1 MMYSRLFSLTITAAV
16 GVMLVSCSSDNTGP
30 QNESAAP
37 RMASTADASSA
48 TYVVNGANNTL
59 PANFAA
65 SVADAGGTLAASNPE
80 IGVAYVTSSDPDFK
94 SKALQIAGVAG
105 VGKDQLV
112 QWVSP
117 NEQVFDAG
125 DVTEDV
131 LGGGDETF
139 FNLQWNYGAV
149 HAGQAL
155 TAGFDGTGARVAVID
170 GGLNNTHI
178 DLNGSVDVAHS
189 ASFVAGKAFNED
201 VAGFSHATHVAGI
214 IAARDN
220 GVGTIGV
227 APGATIIGV
236 KALQGGSGTFEAV
249 IQAIMYA
256 SAPISQGGAGAQIIN
271 MSLGATFLKQGTD
284 AAQLIAALN
293 RATSYAYDRGV
304 TLVVSAGNSGLD
316 MDHTGNIVAVPAMS
330 PHVLAVTATGPVGF
344 AVNYPNG
351 ATNFTRPASYTNF
364 GQSIADFA
372 APGGDNVYTPTS
384 QICSIPRIPAG
395 SVTTACFVFDFVIS
409 PGTIPSNTGYFFAD
423 GTSMAA
429 PHVAGVAALILQKHG
444 LNLSPS
450 QVRAYL
456 AASADDLG
464 KPGSDGFYGAG
475 FVNALRAVQ

>member
-1 MMYSRLFSLTITAAV
+1 MHSRFVSLAVAAAGILLV
-16 GVMLVSCSSDNTGP
+16 GCSADNTGP
-30 QNESAAP
+30 QRDASMP
-37 RMASTADASSA
+37 RMSLTTDASAA

-65 SVADAGGTLAASNPE
+65 SVAKAGGTVAASNPQ
-80 IGVAYVTSSDPDFK
+80 IGVAYVTSSDPGAK
-94 SKALQIAGVAG
+94 SKLLAIAGVAG
-105 VGKDQLV
+105 VGQDQVV

-117 NEQVFDAG
+117 NEQVMDAG

-131 LGGGDETF
+131 LGGTDETF

-155 TAGFDGTGARVAVID
+155 ALGFDGTGARVAVID

-178 DLNGSVDVAHS
+178 DLNGNVDVAHS
-189 ASFVAGKAFNED
+189 ASFVAGKNFNQD

-220 GVGTIGV
+220 GAGTIGV
-227 APGATIIGV
+227 APRATIIGV
-236 KALQGGSGTFEAV
+236 KVLQGGSGTFEAV
-249 IQAIMYA
+249 IQGIMYA
-256 SAPISQGGAGAQIIN
+256 STPISQGGGGANIIN
-271 MSLGATFLKQGTD
+271 MSLGATFAKQGVN

-293 RATSYAYDRGV
+293 RATAYARDHGV
-304 TLVVSAGNSGLD
+304 TVIASAGNNGLD
-316 MDHTGNIVAVPAMS
+316 MDHTANVVSVPAMS
-330 PHVLAVTATGPVGF
+330 PGVITVSATGPVGF
-344 AVNYPNG
+344 AVGYPNG

-364 GQSIADFA
+364 GQSIVNFA
-372 APGGDNVYTPTS
+372 APGGDNVFLP
-384 QICSIPRIPAG
+384 QNQVCAIPAIPAG
-395 SVTTACFVFDFVIS
+395 SIVTNCWVLDLVIS

-444 LNLSPS
+444 LNLSPA

-456 AASADDLG
+456 QASADDLG
-464 KPGSDGFYGAG
+464 KTGNDDFYGRG

>member
-1 MMYSRLFSLTITAAV
+1 MHSRFVSLAVAAAGALLV
-16 GVMLVSCSSDNTGP
+16 GCSADNTGP
-30 QNESAAP
+30 QKESAAP
-37 RMASTADASSA
+37 RMALTADASSP

-65 SVADAGGTLAASNPE
+65 SMATAGGAVAAANPE
-80 IGVAYVTSSDPDFK
+80 IGVAYVTSGDPNFK
-94 SKALQIAGVAG
+94 TKALQIAGVAG

-117 NEQVFDAG
+117 NEQVIDAG
-125 DVTEDV
+125 DVAEDV
-131 LGGGDETF
+131 LGGTDETF
-139 FNLQWNYGAV
+139 FNLQWNYTAV

-155 TAGFDGTGARVAVID
+155 ALGFDGTGARVAVID
-170 GGLNNTHI
+170 GGLNDTHI
-178 DLNGSVDVAHS
+178 DLAGSVDVAHS
-189 ASFVAGKAFNED
+189 ASFVAGKKFNED

-236 KALQGGSGTFEAV
+236 KALQGGSGSFEAV

-256 SAPISQGGAGAQIIN
+256 STPISQGGAGARIIN
-271 MSLGATFLKQGTD
+271 MSLGATFPKQGTD

-293 RATSYAYDRGV
+293 RATSYASDHGV
-304 TLVVSAGNSGLD
+304 TLIVSAGNGGLD
-316 MDHTGNIVAVPAMS
+316 MDHTANIVAVPAMS
-330 PHVLAVTATGPVGF
+330 PHVLAVAATGPVGF

-364 GQSIADFA
+364 GQSITDFA
-372 APGGDNVYTPTS
+372 APGGDNVLPGS
-384 QICSIPRIPAG
+384 AVCSIPRIPAG

-409 PGTIPSNTGYFFAD
+409 PGSIPGNTGYFFAD

-444 LNLSPS
+444 LDLSPA

-464 KPGSDGFYGAG
+464 KSGNDDFYGAG